1 MRIEDVEFFPLSQ
14 RQEDPTWSFALANY
28 PVIEGWII
36 VLRAEDAS
44 GHGYAQAIPHMGSN
58 FEGIR
63 AALGLFKPKLL
74 GRSALDIDPILADL
88 DAVIAGNAQAK
99 AGIDCALHDLAANL
113 LGVPLHALFGGAFR
127 KSIPQIR
134 IIPIK
139 TPAEMAAQ
147 ARRLVGQGYRSLKIK
162 LKGRV
167 ADDVERVH
175 AIRAEVGKDVLLT
188 LDPNQSYLAKDAIS
202 ALRRMEPDD
211 VYLVEQPVPASDL
224 RGLELVTR
232 SVTQLVEADEAA
244 VTLNDVLQLANHRI
258 VDAISLKIP
267 KLGGL
272 RNAMLAAK
280 ICHSAGIAYRVG
292 ATFGPRLMAAHGVHF
307 AAALPRLDLPCELAE
322 FDHLHDDP
330 FEGIEVESGSIAVP
344 QTPGSG
350 VAPKRGFAGGARVTP
365 KRAAPRAS
373 SGRAR
378 R

>member
-1 MRIEDVEFFPLSQ
+1 MRIENVEFFPLSQ

-28 PVIEGWII
+28 PVIDGWII
-36 VLRAEDAS
+36 VLRVEGAT

-63 AALGLFKPKLL
+63 AALELFGPKLL
-74 GRSALDIDPILADL
+74 GRSALDIDPILGEL
-88 DAVIAGNAQAK
+88 DAVMAGNAQAK

-113 LGVPLHALFGGAFR
+113 LGVPLYALLGGAFR

-139 TPAEMAAQ
+139 TPAAMAAE
-147 ARRLVGQGYRSLKIK
+147 ARRLVDQGYRSLKVK
-162 LKGRV
+162 LKGHV
-167 ADDVERVH
+167 ADDVERVR

-202 ALRRMEPDD
+202 ALRRMEPDE

-244 VTLNDVLQLANHRI
+244 VTLDDVLQLATRRI
-258 VDAISLKIP
+258 VDAVSLKIP

-272 RNAMLAAK
+272 RNALLAAR
-280 ICHSAGIAYRVG
+280 ICHSAGIACRVG

-330 FEGIEVESGSIAVP
+330 FEGLEVESGSIAVP

-350 VAPKRGFAGGARVTP
+350 VAPKRAFGGAATITAKVKATP
-365 KRAAPRAS
+365 AS
-373 SGRAR
+373 ERRAR